1 MLLWKE
7 ENVRLDE
14 FKLFSPGEYK
24 SEKIILYEGLD
35 KVERKKVLS
44 LMQSIDS
51 ASACR
56 DGTKKRNDAETVEE
70 KKMPSQKRKCVQN

>member
-1 MLLWKE
+1 MAKTRTTP
-7 ENVRLDE
+7 RLPPLSRE
-14 FKLFSPGEYK
+14 VSQ
-24 SEKIILYEGLD
+24 IAQLYEGLD

-44 LMQSIDS
+44 LLQSIDS

-56 DGTKKRNDAETVEE
+56 DGTKKSNDAETVEE